1 MAEASSGT
9 FDVADYERELGGA
22 QNHNV
27 GTKLLL
33 ENDRVRV
40 WEIRLGPGDRAPFH
54 WHTSP
59 YFFVCVEAG
68 RSRSRFPNG
77 YYVDDDSEVGDT
89 VFLDIAPGEP
99 HVHDLE
105 NIGSTTLRF
114 TTVELLAR

>member
-1 MAEASSGT
+1 MAEPANGT
-9 FDVADYERELGGA
+9 FDPADFAAELQGE
-22 QNHNV
+22 QNRAV

-33 ENDRVRV
+33 ENERVRV
-40 WEIRLGPGDRAPFH
+40 WEIRLEPGERAPFH
-54 WHTSP
+54 WHTTP

-77 YYVDDDSEVGDT
+77 FYIDDDSEVGDS
-89 VFLDIAPGEP
+89 VFLDLTPEDP

-114 TTVELLAR
+114 TTVELL